1 MKLIKLFFFLFFAIS
16 CGSNKLKPIE
26 APEAINSLFNGYIK
40 SWSDGDFEDIVENI
54 YGVPMTLHLP
64 TGVVILNDK
73 SEIRNFLID
82 TFKDLEKNN
91 YGYSKFNN
99 WEHIRVSQ
107 NVAVVEQNF
116 TRYLKDDSVMLPK
129 DRTASYV
136 LGKDSNGKY
145 KIYSMISHAP
155 LSKWHTING
164 TKKF

>member
-1 MKLIKLFFFLFFAIS
+1 
-16 CGSNKLKPIE
+16 
-26 APEAINSLFNGYIK
+26 
-40 SWSDGDFEDIVENI
+40 
-54 YGVPMTLHLP
+54 MTLHLP

-99 WEHIRVSQ
+99 WEHIRVSK

-145 KIYSMISHAP
+145 KIYSMIGHAP
-155 LSKWHTING
+155 LSK
-164 TKKF
+164 

>member
-1 MKLIKLFFFLFFAIS
+1 
-16 CGSNKLKPIE
+16 
-26 APEAINSLFNGYIK
+26 
-40 SWSDGDFEDIVENI
+40 
-54 YGVPMTLHLP
+54 MTLHLP